1 MRPCLVCQG
10 GQRYWLKSTSASAV
24 FSVLALYFQG
34 TVQHLKINLDVG
46 CLAVVTPILSLVF
59 LVTLYL
65 RETNWLPAETREF

>member
-1 MRPCLVCQG
+1 MLAQKYQRLRSLFGTGPLFPRQG
-10 GQRYWLKSTSASAV
+10 ATP
-24 FSVLALYFQG
+24 
-34 TVQHLKINLDVG
+34 KINLDVG